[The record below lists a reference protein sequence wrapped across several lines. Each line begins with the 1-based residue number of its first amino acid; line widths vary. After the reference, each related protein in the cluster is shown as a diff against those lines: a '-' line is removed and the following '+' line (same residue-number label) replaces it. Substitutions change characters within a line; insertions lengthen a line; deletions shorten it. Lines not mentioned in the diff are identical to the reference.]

1 MAQRIDGFQGS
12 EAEYRIY
19 LESLVLTLRG
29 SRCASA
35 QTLPLDDTTTSS
47 EQVSH
52 ASHRPN
58 NSSVVPTRKRVKTD
72 GLDVR
77 QWQPN
82 PIQEHSNSRAP
93 IRAPKRRPQWQ
104 IIADNLIDGTPKA
117 LRKFLEQQGVLTIM
131 RNGEAAA
138 HLLNVNN
145 EEQQCGTQLSPPSS
159 TLGLANASKTLASI
173 QRYAEISAQ
182 YSQRASLAS
191 MIANFQKLLVLSA
204 CAVVFR
210 TDESLRESIL
220 DIVCILQGSS
230 DKQYA
235 RRLLRTAVFIN
246 RLIDMLSVNGWD
258 DQAAVLILLWNRPP
272 TYYYLLASS
281 RAASLEY
288 IKRALFAKD
297 FDIQE
302 SDWPRKNSLFVPSL
316 VDQVLGGTKHIA
328 TITHELGYRNAHLF
342 ETSLSLVNPSRIA

>member
-1 MAQRIDGFQGS
+1 MTQRIDGFPGS
-12 EAEYRIY
+12 EAEYRTY

-29 SRCASA
+29 SRHSSA
-35 QTLPLDDTTTSS
+35 QTSRVDNGTTHS
-47 EQVSH
+47 EQVSS
-52 ASHRPN
+52 APNQPN
-58 NSSVVPTRKRVKTD
+58 NSSVVSTRKRVNTD
-72 GLDVR
+72 GLEVR
-77 QWQPN
+77 LWQPK
-82 PIQEHSNSRAP
+82 PLRDHSGSRTFV
-93 IRAPKRRPQWQ
+93 RAPKRRPQWQ
-104 IIADNLIDGTPKA
+104 INADNLIDGTPKA
-117 LRKFLEQQGVLTIM
+117 LRDFLEQQGVLTIM

-138 HLLNVNN
+138 HLLNVND
-145 EEQQCGTQLSPPSS
+145 EEPQCRTQHSPPAS
-159 TLGLANASKTLASI
+159 TLCLENASITLASI
-173 QRYAEISAQ
+173 QRYAEISAR
-182 YSQRASLAS
+182 YSQKASLAS

-204 CAVVFR
+204 CAVVLR

-220 DIVCILQGSS
+220 EIVCILQGST

-235 RRLLRTAVFIN
+235 RRLVRTAVYVN

-258 DQAAVLILLWNRPP
+258 DQAAVLVLLWNRPP

-288 IKRALFAKD
+288 IKRALSAKD